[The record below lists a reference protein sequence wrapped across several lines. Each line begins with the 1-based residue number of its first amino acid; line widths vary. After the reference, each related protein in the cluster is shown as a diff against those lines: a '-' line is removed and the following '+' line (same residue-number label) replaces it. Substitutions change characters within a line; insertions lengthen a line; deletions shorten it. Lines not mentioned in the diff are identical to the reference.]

1 MLKLDKILV
10 PIDFS
15 ERSRIATLD
24 AAKLARRCRSKVTLL
39 YVNELAVV
47 HPTTGPLGFGVSPA
61 KAAAVEAGII
71 SRRRQELDTFGVAE
85 LDKVSVKRL
94 VCSGDP
100 AKVIVDH
107 AHSAGMDLILM
118 PTHGR
123 GSFRRLLLG
132 SVTAKVLH
140 DAECPVWTGTHV
152 GDAPAPRPSEVHHV
166 MCGVNFGPQSAKA
179 VRWAADFAAEFGA
192 KLTVVH
198 AVLGSPPNLPE
209 RYMFQWH
216 GEAIGGAEERLRAL
230 LLASDAEADV
240 LIVDGETPAA
250 LGAAVRQQGAG
261 LLVIGRSCVPG
272 RDGRLG
278 SDAYGIICH
287 AACPVVSI

>member
-15 ERSRIATLD
+15 ERSAIAALD
-24 AAKLARRCRSKVTLL
+24 AGKLARHCHSDVTLL

-61 KAAAVEAGII
+61 NAAMETGNI
-71 SRRRQELDTFGVAE
+71 SRRRQQLDAFGIAE
-85 LDKVSVKRL
+85 LDRVKVKRL

-100 AKVIVDH
+100 ARVIVEH
-107 AHSAGMDLILM
+107 AHSGGMDLILM
-118 PTHGR
+118 PTHGK
-123 GSFRRLLLG
+123 GLFRRLLLG

-140 DAECPVWTGTHV
+140 DSECPVWTGSHA
-152 GDAPAPRPSEVHHV
+152 GDAPAHSPTEVHHV
-166 MCGVNFGPQSAKA
+166 MCAVNFGPQSAKA

-198 AVLGSPPNLPE
+198 AVLGTPPNLPE

-230 LLASDAEADV
+230 LLASHAQADV
-240 LIVDGETPAA
+240 LIVDGETPKVLAT
-250 LGAAVRQQGAG
+250 AVRQQGAG
-261 LLVIGRSCVPG
+261 LLVIGRSCVSG
-272 RDGRLG
+272 RNGRLG